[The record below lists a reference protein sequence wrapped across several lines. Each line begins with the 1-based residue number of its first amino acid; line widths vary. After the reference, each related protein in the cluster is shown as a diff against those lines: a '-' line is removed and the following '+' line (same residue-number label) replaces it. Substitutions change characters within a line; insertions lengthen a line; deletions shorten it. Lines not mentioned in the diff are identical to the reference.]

1 MERLEEKMKNETTA
15 KKKIRNTDRLLWA
28 GDTGSK
34 GIVLDITEKVLQRLD
49 AGTRIKSIMS
59 LEGAT
64 LRIGKKSWDLDRKRN
79 VYLIA
84 AGKAANA
91 MAMAVDEIL
100 GDRLTRG
107 FAVVKIAEPEDV
119 YRNTEVF
126 VGGHPI
132 PNEEGLRACG
142 IILDTVDRAGPED
155 LFITL
160 MSGGSSALLSCPIPG
175 ITLEDEKK
183 TTDIMLKSGAGIM
196 EINAIRR
203 HISQMNGGNLAK
215 RIRAAGAEMI
225 GFSIFDVVG
234 YEKTGDIGVPYPNL
248 TGTPIGADDTTLE
261 DARRVIRDYNVA
273 DRLPKSV
280 VDYLMNCGPEGE
292 TVKAFPEF
300 TYFALN
306 SLPDSC
312 CYAKEAAE
320 EMGLR
325 AVILTSFLEGESR
338 DAGTMF
344 ASIAR
349 EIQAYGN
356 PVPPP
361 CVIIS
366 AGETTTKIGP
376 ESTVSGH
383 GGPGQELTAAFA
395 IAAEKAPGA
404 CMLSIDSEGTDGTSP
419 AAGGIA
425 DSTSYRRARE
435 KGIDLHEALRTHGCY
450 EALSSIDGAVLTG
463 NTGTNV
469 CDFNLMYVPEIRREK
484 GDQNE

>member
-1 MERLEEKMKNETTA
+1 MERREEKMTTV
-15 KKKIRNTDRLLWA
+15 KKSKIRNREELLA
-28 GDTGSK
+28 GGDIRSK
-34 GIVLDITEKVLQRLD
+34 QIVLDITEKVLFRLD
-49 AGTRIKSIMS
+49 AGRRIKSIMS
-59 LEGAT
+59 LDGSV
-64 LRIGKKSWDLDRKRN
+64 LRIGTESWDLSRKRH

-119 YRNTEVF
+119 YRKTEVF

-175 ITLEDEKK
+175 ITLEDEKR

-203 HISQMNGGNLAK
+203 HISQMNGGNLAR
-215 RIRAAGAEMI
+215 RIRAVGAQMI

-234 YEKTGDIGVPYPNL
+234 YGKTGDIGIPYPNL
-248 TGTPIGADDTTLE
+248 TGTPIGADNTTLE
-261 DARRVIRDYNVA
+261 DARAAIRDYNVA

-280 VDYLMNCGPEGE
+280 VDYLMNCGAEGE
-292 TVKAFPEF
+292 TVKEFPEF

-338 DAGTMF
+338 DMGTMF
-344 ASIAR
+344 ASVAR

-356 PVPPP
+356 PVSAP

-404 CMLSIDSEGTDGTSP
+404 CMLSIDSEGTDGTTT
-419 AAGGIA
+419 AAGGIT
-425 DSTSYRRARE
+425 DSVSYRRARE
-435 KGIDLHEALRTHGCY
+435 RGIDLHEALRSHGCY
-450 EALSSIDGAVLTG
+450 EALSAIGAAVFTG

-469 CDFNLMYVPEIRREK
+469 CDFNLMYVPEIRQGK
-484 GDQNE
+484 GAE